1 MVIINTSETRR
12 HLSPNCH
19 HCQFP
24 TLSFLVSEVFCPFLL
39 FIVTNVSC
47 LLERYEEVQRYV
59 RSVREVV
66 MSSEYQE
73 LRKQNAEYH
82 SHCK

>member
-1 MVIINTSETRR
+1 M
-12 HLSPNCH
+12 
-19 HCQFP
+19 
-24 TLSFLVSEVFCPFLL
+24 
-39 FIVTNVSC
+39 VTNVSC